1 MINHYSQQ
9 AVTRADGARLSPQ
22 RNHFTIRSDS
32 VNLRRFAK
40 PLDDNPVANGQ
51 NETLQSASLFQDLS
65 ENDLEKLARHAIQ
78 RTYKRNAIVIS
89 RGDEG
94 NSLYLILAGKVR
106 VYLDDDKGNQVTI
119 AEYGPGECFGELAL
133 FSGAERVANVVTTE
147 DSRCA
152 VLSQQA
158 FMDFMREYPE
168 VSFRVIGSLVERI
181 QAMTEEINI
190 LALFDVYG
198 RIRHTLMKLSSEHDG
213 KRVTEKITHQD
224 IANRIGSSREMVSRI
239 LRDLKDGG
247 YISIAGKQITIERDL
262 PTGW

>member
-1 MINHYSQQ
+1 MNNSISHVVDIKDYWSS
-9 AVTRADGARLSPQ
+9 LSPS
-22 RNHFTIRSDS
+22 RNHFTISSDPALS
-32 VNLRRFAK
+32 SGLAQ
-40 PLDDNPVANGQ
+40 PLDDKLVPSGQ
-51 NETLQSASLFQDLS
+51 TDILQSANLFQDLS
-65 ENDLEKLARHAIQ
+65 ENDLDKLAHHTIQ
-78 RTYKRNAIVIS
+78 RTFKRNAIIIS
-89 RGDEG
+89 RGDSG

-106 VYLDDDKGNQVTI
+106 VYLDDEKGNQVTI

-133 FSGAERVANVVTTE
+133 FSGAERAANVITTE

-152 VLSQQA
+152 VLSRQA

-168 VSFRVIGSLVERI
+168 VSLRVISSLVERI

-198 RIRHTLMKLSSEHDG
+198 RIRHTLMKLSREQDG
-213 KRVTEKITHQD
+213 KQVTDKITHQE

-239 LRDLKDGG
+239 LRDLKHGG
-247 YISIAGKQITIERDL
+247 YISIAGKQITLERDL